1 VEQNMTVE
9 AKQRS
14 NVAEIDFTAIFAILW
29 RHWKLIFFG
38 TLAMTLLA
46 AALSF
51 FIPKTYRSEGFYQ
64 LGNPERKI
72 VVEKDKE
79 KEKEK
84 ENLIG
89 IPIPLYKKSAPQF
102 FNPNRFYQ
110 SASEWKSFSEKDLNK
125 VKTSFQ
131 TATDINKWIQP
142 MYAFSKGDMREL
154 AQVPIG
160 ESNSVIGL
168 YLSYEADSPQKAYS
182 YVRFFGQYI
191 RDCLLYVSLY
201 EYVKDDYSKVIS
213 ELSENENN
221 IIDMQFNVLQNT
233 KKMLDIKAILTKYPA
248 SAKIENRQLVSVQ
261 EGGSRFLSPVTQ
273 LVGIESALA
282 DQRRNLAELERE
294 KDMLL
299 IRREYFS
306 KCNNSLNKLGRRG
319 EMIFSQLK
327 VIKSDVFK
335 NKDFRMGTVKEVF
348 NNLNIALQ
356 TFDLAFFTNCRFIS
370 GPTLPER
377 HIAPRKSI
385 IVIVACFLSF
395 FFFVFLVF
403 ALHWWQSNKKAI
415 KSFREE

>member
-14 NVAEIDFTAIFAILW
+14 NVAEIDFTAI
-29 RHWKLIFFG
+29 G

-248 SAKIENRQLVSVQ
+248 SAKFESRQLVSVQ
-261 EGGSRFLSPVTQ
+261 EGGFRFLSPVTQ

-282 DQRRNLAELERE
+282 DQRRTLAELERE
-294 KDMLL
+294 KEKLL
-299 IRREYFS
+299 MQREYFS
-306 KCNNSLNKLGRRG
+306 KCNEALNKIGRRG

-327 VIKSDVFK
+327 AIKCEVFK
-335 NKDFRMGTVKEVF
+335 KKDFAKGTVKEVF
-348 NNLNIALQ
+348 NNLNIDLQ

-385 IVIVACFLSF
+385 IVIIACFLSF
-395 FFFVFLVF
+395 FFFMVLTLG
-403 ALHWWQSNKKAI
+403 LHWWQSNKKRI
-415 KSFREE
+415 KAFRES

>member
-1 VEQNMTVE
+1 
-9 AKQRS
+9 
-14 NVAEIDFTAIFAILW
+14 
-29 RHWKLIFFG
+29 
-38 TLAMTLLA
+38 
-46 AALSF
+46 
-51 FIPKTYRSEGFYQ
+51 
-64 LGNPERKI
+64 
-72 VVEKDKE
+72 
-79 KEKEK
+79 
-84 ENLIG
+84 
-89 IPIPLYKKSAPQF
+89 
-102 FNPNRFYQ
+102 
-110 SASEWKSFSEKDLNK
+110 
-125 VKTSFQ
+125 
-131 TATDINKWIQP
+131 
-142 MYAFSKGDMREL
+142 
-154 AQVPIG
+154 
-160 ESNSVIGL
+160 
-168 YLSYEADSPQKAYS
+168 
-182 YVRFFGQYI
+182 
-191 RDCLLYVSLY
+191 
-201 EYVKDDYSKVIS
+201 
-213 ELSENENN
+213 
-221 IIDMQFNVLQNT
+221 MQFNVLQNT

-395 FFFVFLVF
+395 FFFVFLVL

-415 KSFREE
+415 LSDPMK